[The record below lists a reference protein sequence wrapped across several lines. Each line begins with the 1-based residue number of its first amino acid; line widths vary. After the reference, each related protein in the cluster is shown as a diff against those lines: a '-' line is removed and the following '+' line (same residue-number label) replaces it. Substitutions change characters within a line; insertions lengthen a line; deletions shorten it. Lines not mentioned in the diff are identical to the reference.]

1 MTIPYPSRLQWVV
14 IWCTVV
20 VSGHLWLGLRLA
32 DWLPGVR
39 EAVPGR
45 LAEPART
52 VQISEDWDEPVEN
65 QRPVGAVAAPAQVVG
80 RFKFEN
86 QRPMGKVAAP
96 PNSGFWLEQRQPAP
110 CPAAAEEPPGTRR
123 CITIPARP
131 AVPAI
136 ERKVLW
142 RESAWGLPG
151 YLQPAIHFHRERL
164 AVAVIVVGLL
174 LVWQASRMASR
185 RAGA

>member
-1 MTIPYPSRLQWVV
+1 MTIPYPNRLQWVL

-20 VSGHLWLGLRLA
+20 VSGHFWLGLGLA
-32 DWLPGVR
+32 DWLPSVGQ
-39 EAVPGR
+39 AVPGR
-45 LAEPART
+45 PAEPARS
-52 VQISEDWDEPVEN
+52 VQIPGDWDEPVEN
-65 QRPVGAVAAPAQVVG
+65 QRPMEA
-80 RFKFEN
+80 
-86 QRPMGKVAAP
+86 VAAP
-96 PNSGFWLEQRQPAP
+96 PNSGFWLEQRQPTP
-110 CPAAAEEPPGTRR
+110 CSATAEKQPRKVGRFTLEEQPGTRG

-151 YLQPAIHFHRERL
+151 YLQSAIRYHRGRL
-164 AVAVIVVGLL
+164 AFAVIIAGLL
-174 LVWQASRMASR
+174 LVWQASRVSSR